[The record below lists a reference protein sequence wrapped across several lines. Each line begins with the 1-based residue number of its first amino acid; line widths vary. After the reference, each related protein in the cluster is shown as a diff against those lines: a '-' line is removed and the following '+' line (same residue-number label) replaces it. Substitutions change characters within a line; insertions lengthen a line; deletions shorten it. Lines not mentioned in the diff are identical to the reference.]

1 VTERTVLLWSG
12 GKDSA
17 MTLYELRM
25 TDAYDVSAL
34 VTTVTQEYDRI
45 SVHGVRR
52 ELLEIQARSIGLA
65 AHIAIIPAVCD
76 NASYEAAMV
85 EVLGA
90 QKTTGATVVAAGD
103 IFLQDVRAYRA
114 RLFARAGLRA
124 VFPIW
129 GRSSAELAGRVI
141 SLGFKAVLTCVDTQ
155 VLDASFSGRDF
166 DAELLAD
173 LPPNIDPCGEHGEF
187 HTFVYDGPI
196 FATPVSF
203 DTGDVV
209 IRDERFC
216 FCDLLARRPE
226 LQSPQFLASND

>member
-25 TDAYDVSAL
+25 TDAYAVSAL

-52 ELLEIQARSIGLA
+52 ELLEIQAHSLGLA
-65 AHIAIIPAVCD
+65 VHTAVIPAACD

-90 QKTTGATVVAAGD
+90 EKTTGATVVAAGD
-103 IFLQDVRAYRA
+103 IFLQDVRAYRE
-114 RLFARAGLRA
+114 RLIARAGLRA
-124 VFPIW
+124 TFPIW
-129 GRSSAELAGRVI
+129 GRSSAELASQVI
-141 SLGFKAVLTCVDTQ
+141 SLGFKAVLTCIDKQ

-166 DAELLAD
+166 DADLLAD
-173 LPPNIDPCGEHGEF
+173 LPPNIDPCGENGEF

-196 FATPVSF
+196 FARPVGL
-203 DTGDVV
+203 DRGDVV

-216 FCDLLARRPE
+216 FCDLVPRRPE
-226 LQSPQFLASND
+226 LPLP